1 MVMSA
6 LRTKNRRRT
15 TMVPDNGR
23 RRCLALM
30 ASALLFPHARLAQ
43 GNERLRR
50 ISVLI
55 YGRGETRGSRTQA
68 DSLRAGLQ
76 ELGWVENRTFRIE
89 ARFETN
95 PERIRSRAG
104 ELVGSAPD

>member
-1 MVMSA
+1 
-6 LRTKNRRRT
+6 
-15 TMVPDNGR
+15 MVPDNGR
-23 RRCLALM
+23 RRILALM
-30 ASALLFPHARLAQ
+30 ASALLLPHARLAQGNDRLAQ

-76 ELGWVENRTFRIE
+76 DLGWIENRTFRIE

-95 PERIRSRAG
+95 PDRIRMRAA
-104 ELVGSAPD
+104 EIVSSAPDIIVVNTN